1 VPAID
6 EKSKRIYAGSSKG
19 TLYAIGSNGRLDWS
33 RELEGAIEQVPLLGP
48 DGYIYV
54 CTQKGN
60 LYKIRDNASG
70 VSAAANK

>member
-1 VPAID
+1 
-6 EKSKRIYAGSSKG
+6 
-19 TLYAIGSNGRLDWS
+19 
-33 RELEGAIEQVPLLGP
+33 LLGA